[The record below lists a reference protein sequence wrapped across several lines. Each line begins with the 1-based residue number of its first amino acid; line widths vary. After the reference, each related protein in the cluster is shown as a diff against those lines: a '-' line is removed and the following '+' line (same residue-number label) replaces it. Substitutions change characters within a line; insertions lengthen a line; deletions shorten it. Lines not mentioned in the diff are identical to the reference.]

1 MQRRYHATT
10 YRVVYSA
17 LYVIRMFLQAALETL
32 RDYSKAA
39 TTVAKN
45 YEEKTAVG
53 NFLKRRIKKTLE
65 FLRHT
70 RLVFHSGL
78 AVIIW

>member
-1 MQRRYHATT
+1 M
-10 YRVVYSA
+10 
-17 LYVIRMFLQAALETL
+17 ETL

-39 TTVAKN
+39 ATVAKN
-45 YEEKTAVG
+45 YEEKMAG

-70 RLVFHSGL
+70 RLVFHSAL
-78 AVIIW
+78 AITIW

>member
-1 MQRRYHATT
+1 M
-10 YRVVYSA
+10 V
-17 LYVIRMFLQAALETL
+17 FQAALETL

-39 TTVAKN
+39 ATVAKN
-45 YEEKTAVG
+45 YEERTAVG

-78 AVIIW
+78 AVTVWYEYEGVSQKYRVIIAV

>member
-1 MQRRYHATT
+1 M
-10 YRVVYSA
+10 
-17 LYVIRMFLQAALETL
+17 ETL

-45 YEEKTAVG
+45 YEEKTAG

-78 AVIIW
+78 AVTIWYEYEKVS